1 MDKLAVL
8 AFVRPFYQK
17 TLGFWTLVLLIG
29 GVLMEPAQHILI
41 GRFLFKNPL
50 AFWLLPTSILLFGW
64 IHLRIQLEL
73 VRKNEYLVFHQLG
86 LFSPSD
92 FRRFW
97 SQILLLNFSP
107 FLGYFLFLSY
117 FVWEQKALFLGFSLW
132 ILSFGI
138 ILFNFILIL
147 KTLHQPLKE
156 TFSHRPSVRWSFPRF
171 TWIILS
177 IRNHR
182 PILFLL
188 TKAFSLLVL
197 NGFFFSFQSGGYD
210 LRWLAFGVLCITY
223 CQLPL
228 ILEKSDRELTHQS
241 WTLGLPLSLGS
252 KLGYQLGSLALL
264 VFPELLFLAWKSVV
278 SSPSFGIILLG
289 IFLLSLVSGIQGLI
303 YQKKK
308 SPSFPNFLAGM
319 FFLLFLAIV
328 FGLPLWVLSIL
339 FLTSFMLQEKN
350 PYQY

>member
-1 MDKLAVL
+1 MDKLALL

-17 TLGFWTLVLLIG
+17 TLGFWTLILLIG

-64 IHLRIQLEL
+64 IHLRIQVEL
-73 VRKNEYLVFHQLG
+73 VRKNEYLIFHQLG
-86 LFSPSD
+86 LFSTLD

-107 FLGYFLFLSY
+107 FLGNFLFLSY
-117 FVWEQKALFLGFSLW
+117 FAWEQKALFLGMLLW
-132 ILSFGI
+132 LLSFGVI
-138 ILFNFILIL
+138 FFNFILIQ

-156 TFSHRPSVRWSFPRF
+156 TIIHRPSVRWTFPRF

-188 TKAFSLLVL
+188 TKAFSLLLL
-197 NGFFFSFQSGGYD
+197 NGFFFSFQSGDYD
-210 LRWLAFGVLCITY
+210 IRWLQFGVLIVTY
-223 CQLPL
+223 VQLPL

-241 WTLGLPLSLGS
+241 WTLGLPLSLDS
-252 KLGYQLGSLALL
+252 KLGYQLGSLAML
-264 VFPELLFLAWKSVV
+264 VFPELLFLVWKGLI
-278 SSPSFGIILLG
+278 SSNFENLLLAILL
-289 IFLLSLVSGIQGLI
+289 LSFSCALQVLVYRKRES
-303 YQKKK
+303 
-308 SPSFPNFLAGM
+308 SSFPNLASAM
-319 FFLLFLAIV
+319 FFGLFLAII
-328 FGLPLWVLSIL
+328 FNLPWWAFVIGISFL
-339 FLTSFMLQEKN
+339 FIHQSKRAF
-350 PYQY
+350 

>member
-1 MDKLAVL
+1 MDKLAL
-8 AFVRPFYQK
+8 LEFVRPFYQK
-17 TLGFWTLVLLIG
+17 TLGFWTLILLIG

-64 IHLRIQLEL
+64 IHLRIQVEL
-73 VRKNEYLVFHQLG
+73 VRKNEYLIFHQLG
-86 LFSPSD
+86 LFSTLD

-117 FVWEQKALFLGFSLW
+117 FAWEQKALFLGMLLW
-132 ILSFGI
+132 LLSFGVI
-138 ILFNFILIL
+138 FFNFILIQ

-156 TFSHRPSVRWSFPRF
+156 TIIHRPSVRWTFPRF

-188 TKAFSLLVL
+188 TKAFSLLLL
-197 NGFFFSFQSGGYD
+197 NGFFFSFQSGDYD
-210 LRWLAFGVLCITY
+210 IRWLQFGVLIVTY
-223 CQLPL
+223 VQLPL

-241 WTLGLPLSLGS
+241 WTLGLPLSLDS
-252 KLGYQLGSLALL
+252 KLGYQLGSLAML
-264 VFPELLFLAWKSVV
+264 VFPELLFLVWKGLI
-278 SSPSFGIILLG
+278 SSNFENLLLAILL
-289 IFLLSLVSGIQGLI
+289 LSFSCALQVLVYRKRES
-303 YQKKK
+303 
-308 SPSFPNFLAGM
+308 SSFPNLASAM
-319 FFLLFLAIV
+319 FFGLFLAII
-328 FGLPLWVLSIL
+328 FNLPWWAFVIGISFL
-339 FLTSFMLQEKN
+339 FIHQSKRAF
-350 PYQY
+350 

>member
-1 MDKLAVL
+1 MDKLALL

-17 TLGFWTLVLLIG
+17 TLGFWTLILLIG

-64 IHLRIQLEL
+64 IHLRIQVEL
-73 VRKNEYLVFHQLG
+73 VRKNEYLIFHQLG
-86 LFSPSD
+86 LFSTLD

-117 FVWEQKALFLGFSLW
+117 FAWEQKALFLGMLLW
-132 ILSFGI
+132 LLSFGVI
-138 ILFNFILIL
+138 FFNFILVQ

-156 TFSHRPSVRWSFPRF
+156 TIIHRPSVRWTFPRF

-188 TKAFSLLVL
+188 TKAFSLLLL
-197 NGFFFSFQSGGYD
+197 NGFFFSFQSGDYD
-210 LRWLAFGVLCITY
+210 IRWLQFGVLIVTY
-223 CQLPL
+223 VQLPL

-241 WTLGLPLSLGS
+241 WTLGLPLSLDS
-252 KLGYQLGSLALL
+252 KLGYQLGSLAML
-264 VFPELLFLAWKSVV
+264 VFPELLFLVWKGLI
-278 SSPSFGIILLG
+278 SSNFENLRLGILL
-289 IFLLSLVSGIQGLI
+289 LSFSCALQVLVYRKRES
-303 YQKKK
+303 
-308 SPSFPNFLAGM
+308 SSFPNLASAM
-319 FFLLFLAIV
+319 FFGLFLAIIFNLPWWAFV
-328 FGLPLWVLSIL
+328 IGISFLFIHQSKRAFG
-339 FLTSFMLQEKN
+339 F
-350 PYQY
+350 

>member
-1 MDKLAVL
+1 MDKLALL

-17 TLGFWTLVLLIG
+17 TLGFWTLILLIG

-64 IHLRIQLEL
+64 IHLRIQVEL
-73 VRKNEYLVFHQLG
+73 VRKNEYLIFHQLG
-86 LFSPSD
+86 LFSTLD

-117 FVWEQKALFLGFSLW
+117 FAWEQKALFLGMLLW
-132 ILSFGI
+132 LLSFGVI
-138 ILFNFILIL
+138 FFNFILIQ

-156 TFSHRPSVRWSFPRF
+156 TIIHRPSVRWTFPRF

-188 TKAFSLLVL
+188 TKAFSLLLL
-197 NGFFFSFQSGGYD
+197 NGFFFSFQSGDYD
-210 LRWLAFGVLCITY
+210 IRWLQFGVLIVTY
-223 CQLPL
+223 VQLPL

-241 WTLGLPLSLGS
+241 WTLGLPLSLDS
-252 KLGYQLGSLALL
+252 KLGYQLGSLAML
-264 VFPELLFLAWKSVV
+264 VFPELLFLVWKGLI
-278 SSPSFGIILLG
+278 SSNFENLLLAILL
-289 IFLLSLVSGIQGLI
+289 LSFSCALQVLVYRKRES
-303 YQKKK
+303 
-308 SPSFPNFLAGM
+308 SSFSNLAAAM
-319 FFLLFLAIV
+319 FFGLFLAII
-328 FGLPLWVLSIL
+328 FNLPWWAFVIGISFL
-339 FLTSFMLQEKN
+339 FIHQSKRAF
-350 PYQY
+350 